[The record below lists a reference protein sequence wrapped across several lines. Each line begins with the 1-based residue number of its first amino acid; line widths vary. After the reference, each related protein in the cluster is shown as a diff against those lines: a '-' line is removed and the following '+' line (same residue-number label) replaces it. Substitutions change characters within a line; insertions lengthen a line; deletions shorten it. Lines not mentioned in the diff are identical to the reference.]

1 MLSAQPKKV
10 LLQGVGGVGSK
21 VAELLTKEHGV
32 DVVAYDMFD
41 RSDAVDS
48 PHFSFVKTFEE
59 LLKVTGADL
68 FCPCADGHI
77 LTKANVDQLKSV
89 GITSVLGAANHQLTD
104 ECDEK
109 YIEDQGIM
117 WYEDSVVNAG
127 GVLRATACH
136 QYIETTYEK
145 IQDFIFS
152 QAKTLKSG
160 VDLIKGIRVQYDTKE
175 SLEFYSCVMG
185 ENTDKGGR

>member
-59 LLKVTGADL
+59 LLTLATRLPLLSPKPARS
-68 FCPCADGHI
+68 
-77 LTKANVDQLKSV
+77 SV
-89 GITSVLGAANHQLTD
+89 PR
-104 ECDEK
+104 
-109 YIEDQGIM
+109 
-117 WYEDSVVNAG
+117 
-127 GVLRATACH
+127 RATP
-136 QYIETTYEK
+136 
-145 IQDFIFS
+145 
-152 QAKTLKSG
+152 
-160 VDLIKGIRVQYDTKE
+160 R
-175 SLEFYSCVMG
+175 
-185 ENTDKGGR
+185 